1 MSALKLFGDR
11 ISHPFRSTLLLL
23 RSTTI
28 PHEEVSVKLFRSV
41 EVMIM
46 T

>member
-1 MSALKLFGDR
+1 MSVIKLFGDR

-28 PHEEVSVKLFRSV
+28 PHEEVSIKLFR
-41 EVMIM
+41 
-46 T
+46 